1 MGKLIRYSYKY
12 KCRYC
17 NEVFTVALPVPQ
29 VIVDEVLT
37 YNSLPNFLYDT
48 HKAQDYAENPHIGL
62 ADFIGF
68 EQVEID
74 RESEA
79 YDKVDITDN
88 CHPSICCVVADRH
101 SS

>member
-17 NEVFTVALPVPQ
+17 NEVFSKVPVPKA
-29 VIVDEVLT
+29 VVDEVMT
-37 YNSLPNFLYDT
+37 YSELPNFLYDV
-48 HKAQDYAENPHIGL
+48 HYAQDYAENPHIGV

-74 RESEA
+74 QESEA

-88 CHPSICCVVADRH
+88 CYPSICCVVADRN
-101 SS
+101 S